1 MVLYCIHCKLFITN
15 YVVVLYFAQVYWATT
30 IFSLNLFK
38 TAILANEIVGSQER
52 YSQRNEGGLG

>member
-15 YVVVLYFAQVYWATT
+15 YVVTLYFAQVYWATT
-30 IFSLNLFK
+30 ILSLNLFK

-52 YSQRNEGGLG
+52 YSQQNQGGPG